1 MRHHA
6 AQRARALAG
15 SVLRARGV
23 AAGLV
28 RSPEARGSACL
39 PAPSSSSSHPAGLA
53 HSTFAAWTRA
63 AREGS
68 FSGVSTRRWSSLA
81 SASALPDAA
90 PPAAPP
96 PTRGRLRQMRVAEL
110 RAACAARGL
119 DDRGR
124 KSNLVSRL
132 EDAEEAVA
140 FLEPANGSTAAL
152 EHHDANAYRTLAPTH
167 TQTALDERAASS
179 SSSSSSSSKSRERTR
194 VLSPNEHGIDPG
206 SIPRYVRTLQ
216 RRLARGDANAF
227 SDGAVNKKHRLF
239 VVGGAAR
246 DLFLGKTPR
255 DFDLLT
261 DASWSAIKRR
271 ARPCVV
277 VGRRFKVAH
286 CFEEKSDAPGKRTGA
301 FFELVSMRGEEE
313 EEEAFRSRDGEIFKD
328 AAFRFRGG
336 EIFEAEK
343 RRDDPREPVSAEV
356 TYDDTTIDDECA
368 LDPDVARRL
377 RADASRRDFTVNA
390 LAYDVESGYLYDFV
404 GAIEDIRSR
413 TVRTVHPSAVLSFR
427 EDPARMLRAAR
438 VAARHD
444 FVLAGAVTSAL
455 KASAHLLRTEH
466 TARLAGELKALLT
479 RGFSAK
485 AVALLWTTGA
495 LEHVAHLHATH
506 VARAVD
512 PATNFVAAPPGAFH
526 IFTETQ
532 TATEASTEEPT
543 SRVPRSEDAD
553 ESSVGGA
560 LANDPRTKHALPADL
575 PWLVHDSALTG
586 SALTRHRRGGKR
598 VSDATLRR
606 VVREDPLF
614 KMLRALDRRVARLG
628 DGGACSE
635 TLAMACLAAPFAVK
649 KLGWPFLEPE
659 ETRPIRRPT
668 RRETSS
674 QADRESGESG
684 GESASEHLVSSASG
698 SPVRRFA
705 GARFAARL
713 AAFAASRS
721 EGERLAWRAAAEKRA
736 DNGVVKTH
744 KKKEPALKSA
754 SKSASRAPVT
764 SSLREDRGGSSG
776 WERAFAAWTE
786 EAGYAARVMQADY
799 HLSAKHVMASALVT
813 MHAPF
818 LRAAPALDVLRR
830 RAELAASSK
839 ARPGKEVDF
848 SATAKSATFSF
859 ASQKTFSKK
868 KRRRRDED
876 ASATADEGLTRVLRL
891 LAGGGDTASQTASRR
906 ASRRYGAKAKAKAA
920 AASGGGVGGVGGV
933 AVAALPGE
941 LLAFAEILCDAALEG
956 TAVTLDDADD
966 LLVGKNDEED
976 ETDAERYE
984 VGDEDF
990 DPDEPL

>member
-1 MRHHA
+1 
-6 AQRARALAG
+6 
-15 SVLRARGV
+15 
-23 AAGLV
+23 
-28 RSPEARGSACL
+28 
-39 PAPSSSSSHPAGLA
+39 
-53 HSTFAAWTRA
+53 
-63 AREGS
+63 
-68 FSGVSTRRWSSLA
+68 
-81 SASALPDAA
+81 
-90 PPAAPP
+90 
-96 PTRGRLRQMRVAEL
+96 MRVAEL

-140 FLEPANGSTAAL
+140 CLEPANGSTAAL
-152 EHHDANAYRTLAPTH
+152 EHHDTNAYRTLAPTH

-179 SSSSSSSSKSRERTR
+179 FSSSSSSSKSRERTR

-227 SDGAVNKKHRLF
+227 ADGAVNKKHRLF

-313 EEEAFRSRDGEIFKD
+313 EEEAFRSRDGK
-328 AAFRFRGG
+328 
-336 EIFEAEK
+336 IFEAEK

-356 TYDDTTIDDECA
+356 TYDDTTIDDESA

-427 EDPARMLRAAR
+427 EDPARMLRAVR

-532 TATEASTEEPT
+532 TATEAGEDTT
-543 SRVPRSEDAD
+543 SHSPRSEDAD
-553 ESSVGGA
+553 ASVGGA
-560 LANDPRTKHALPADL
+560 LSNDPRTKHALPADL
-575 PWLVHDSALTG
+575 PWLVHDIDRTG

-614 KMLRALDRRVARLG
+614 KILRALDRRVARTG

-659 ETRPIRRPT
+659 ETCNPRPVRPT
-668 RRETSS
+668 RHKTSL

-684 GESASEHLVSSASG
+684 ESGESASG

-736 DNGVVKTH
+736 DTRVVMTH
-744 KKKEPALKSA
+744 KKTALKSA
-754 SKSASRAPVT
+754 SKSASRAP
-764 SSLREDRGGSSG
+764 SESLPDRGGSR

-876 ASATADEGLTRVLRL
+876 ASVTADEGLTRVLRL

-920 AASGGGVGGVGGV
+920 AAPGGGVGGVGGV
-933 AVAALPGE
+933 VVAALPGE

>member
-1 MRHHA
+1 M
-6 AQRARALAG
+6 
-15 SVLRARGV
+15 
-23 AAGLV
+23 
-28 RSPEARGSACL
+28 
-39 PAPSSSSSHPAGLA
+39 
-53 HSTFAAWTRA
+53 RA

-96 PTRGRLRQMRVAEL
+96 PPRGRLRQMRVAEL

-194 VLSPNEHGIDPG
+194 VLSPNEHGADPR
-206 SIPRYVRTLQ
+206 SIPRYVQTLQ

-227 SDGAVNKKHRLF
+227 SDGAVNKKHKKHRLF

-313 EEEAFRSRDGEIFKD
+313 EEEAFRSRDGEIE
-328 AAFRFRGG
+328 AAD
-336 EIFEAEK
+336 FE
-343 RRDDPREPVSAEV
+343 RRDDPREPLSAEV
-356 TYDDTTIDDECA
+356 TYDDATVSDECA

-377 RADASRRDFTVNA
+377 RADAFRRDFTVNA

-512 PATNFVAAPPGAFH
+512 PATNFVAGA
-526 IFTETQ
+526 
-532 TATEASTEEPT
+532 A
-543 SRVPRSEDAD
+543 R
-553 ESSVGGA
+553 
-560 LANDPRTKHALPADL
+560 
-575 PWLVHDSALTG
+575 
-586 SALTRHRRGGKR
+586 R
-598 VSDATLRR
+598 VSRFHGNVSD
-606 VVREDPLF
+606 
-614 KMLRALDRRVARLG
+614 G
-628 DGGACSE
+628 D
-635 TLAMACLAAPFAVK
+635 
-649 KLGWPFLEPE
+649 
-659 ETRPIRRPT
+659 
-668 RRETSS
+668 
-674 QADRESGESG
+674 D
-684 GESASEHLVSSASG
+684 
-698 SPVRRFA
+698 
-705 GARFAARL
+705 
-713 AAFAASRS
+713 
-721 EGERLAWRAAAEKRA
+721 
-736 DNGVVKTH
+736 
-744 KKKEPALKSA
+744 
-754 SKSASRAPVT
+754 
-764 SSLREDRGGSSG
+764 
-776 WERAFAAWTE
+776 
-786 EAGYAARVMQADY
+786 
-799 HLSAKHVMASALVT
+799 
-813 MHAPF
+813 
-818 LRAAPALDVLRR
+818 
-830 RAELAASSK
+830 
-839 ARPGKEVDF
+839 
-848 SATAKSATFSF
+848 
-859 ASQKTFSKK
+859 
-868 KRRRRDED
+868 
-876 ASATADEGLTRVLRL
+876 
-891 LAGGGDTASQTASRR
+891 
-906 ASRRYGAKAKAKAA
+906 
-920 AASGGGVGGVGGV
+920 
-933 AVAALPGE
+933 
-941 LLAFAEILCDAALEG
+941 
-956 TAVTLDDADD
+956 
-966 LLVGKNDEED
+966 
-976 ETDAERYE
+976 
-984 VGDEDF
+984 
-990 DPDEPL
+990 